1 MKNKNEWE
9 APSQEEQQLM
19 VMRAEIDELKQK
31 KPAQGQQ
38 STMKKL
44 MDKLGNKVQA
54 TKKVRQG
61 GKYKGK
67 SIPED
72 PEWPAKNIK
81 PNPLTKIMQ
90 HRNKPWHWCSPA
102 TGGKCDG
109 CWRVHKPS
117 ECRGIGAPGQNRV
130 RMDNEAGDEQQLRMM
145 QALTAVLMENED
157 NEMMDESDD

>member
-1 MKNKNEWE
+1 
-9 APSQEEQQLM
+9 M

-31 KPAQGQQ
+31 KPEQGQRFNL
-38 STMKKL
+38 MKKL

-54 TKKVRQG
+54 GKKVRQG

-67 SIPED
+67 TFQED
-72 PEWPAKNIK
+72 PEWLVKNIK

-90 HRNKPWHWCSPA
+90 HKNKLWHWCLPA

-117 ECRGIGAPGQNRV
+117 KCRGTGAPGPNRV
-130 RMDNEAGDEQQLRMM
+130 RAVNGAGDEQQLRMM
-145 QALTAVLMENED
+145 QALTLSLWKTKRMK
-157 NEMMDESDD
+157 